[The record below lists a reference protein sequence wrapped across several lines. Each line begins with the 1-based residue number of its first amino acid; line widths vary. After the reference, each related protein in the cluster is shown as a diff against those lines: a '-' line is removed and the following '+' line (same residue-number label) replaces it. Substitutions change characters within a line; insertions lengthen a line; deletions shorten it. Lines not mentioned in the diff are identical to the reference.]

1 MTCRLT
7 FSFAIITLLFSFSA
21 EGQESNSGPSVT
33 EQNRFNLPA
42 NPELLDFYD
51 EERSLDDLLS
61 EMSLREKVG
70 QLFAVRAYGTFLNA
84 HDPDFLRLERLVK
97 RYHIGGILFFQ
108 GDIYGQAHMN
118 NRLQSASKIP
128 LLISQDMEF
137 GAAMRIE
144 GTTRFTPAMGIAATN
159 NPYNA
164 YLKGKIT
171 AAEAK
176 SIGVQQIYAPVLDV
190 NNNPENPVINVR
202 SYSAD
207 PETVA
212 EYGIRFMEGVESEGV
227 LSTGKHFPGH
237 GDTNV
242 DSHLALPVIDHEYA
256 RLDTLELIPFR
267 RAIEKGMKS
276 IMSSHIAFPKI
287 SKTPGIPGT
296 LDETILRR
304 ILVDSLNFE
313 GLIVTDGLEMR
324 GITDHYS
331 PGEAVVMALNAGADM
346 MLVSTDEMAAI
357 NEILMAVERGQL
369 SEERINR
376 SVKKILEV
384 KRQYRP
390 TGGPFVRV
398 ESLAH
403 TVATSQYKAT
413 ADRIARES
421 ITLLKN
427 DDILP
432 IRQFTYPDVVV
443 LGLFDGRRHSSL
455 SVLARELRRYHS
467 GITVH
472 TLDERT
478 GADEMENIRSDLF
491 DADLVITASFLRT
504 HSLNASSIPQEQID
518 LLEQIGVN
526 STPHMVISFG
536 SPYIISDFQ
545 SAETHILAWSGDAQ
559 QVINTIPALFA
570 ASDVGGVLPAD
581 IPDLYGIGDGLQLP
595 QSTIRHDRPLAAGLL
610 ADSLINIDMI
620 MQHAI
625 DDSVF
630 PGGVVGVMRN
640 GALVWQEAY
649 GYHDYSKTKAVRPND
664 VFDMAS
670 ITKIKATTAAIMKLV
685 NDGLLSLDDPVHEF
699 IPEFD
704 TEEKRK
710 ITIRH
715 FLLHTSGLPAYRI
728 YVDKLRT
735 RDELIEAVRN
745 EPLINPP
752 GEEYIY
758 SDLGFILLAEII
770 EEVTGKRIDQYLQ
783 DEFYEPMDM
792 RSTTFNPLE
801 KGADFTQRIPPT
813 EIDTVYNR
821 GLVHKKVHDERA
833 YFMDGISGHAGLF
846 SNVQDMSKF
855 FFMLLN
861 DGVYGGVRYLSPEI
875 INQFTTKQSPIN
887 QRGLGFDRKSEDFS
901 TAGTLTSNNSY
912 GHTGFTGTSF
922 WVDPE
927 ENLAI
932 IILTNRTFPNR
943 SYGSRISEIRAE
955 IADTVMRS
963 IRY

>member
-1 MTCRLT
+1 MIWRLT
-7 FSFAIITLLFSFSA
+7 LFFAIITLSFSFPVV
-21 EGQESNSGPSVT
+21 GQESGSGPSVGD
-33 EQNRFNLPA
+33 QNTFILSA

-70 QLFAVRAYGTFLNA
+70 QLFAVRAYGNFMNA
-84 HDPDFLRLERLVK
+84 HDPDFLRLERLVR
-97 RYHIGGILFFQ
+97 RYHIGGVLFFQ
-108 GDIYGQAHMN
+108 GDIYGQAQMN

-144 GTTRFTPAMGIAATN
+144 GTTRFTPAMGIAATGN
-159 NPYNA
+159 SYNA

-176 SIGVQQIYAPVLDV
+176 SIGVQQVYAPVLDV

-202 SYSAD
+202 SYSAN
-207 PETVA
+207 PEMVA
-212 EYGIRFMEGVESEGV
+212 EYGVRFMEGVESEGV

-256 RLDTLELIPFR
+256 RLDTLELVPFR
-267 RAIEKGMKS
+267 RAIEEGIKS

-287 SKTPGIPGT
+287 SETPGIPGT

-304 ILVDSLNFE
+304 ILVDSLNFD

-369 SEERINR
+369 TEDRINR

-384 KRQYRP
+384 KRHYRP

-403 TVATSQYKAT
+403 TIATPQYQAT

-427 DDILP
+427 DDLLP
-432 IRQFTYPDVVV
+432 VRQSIYPEIVV

-467 GITVH
+467 GLKVH

-478 GADEMENIRSDLF
+478 GTDEMNRIRSDLF

-504 HSLNASSIPQEQID
+504 HSLSASSVPQEQID

-536 SPYIISDFQ
+536 SPYVISDFQ
-545 SAETHILAWSGDAQ
+545 NAEAHILAWSGDAQ
-559 QVINTIPALFA
+559 QVKNTVPALFA
-570 ASDVGGVLPAD
+570 AADVGGTLPAD
-581 IPDLYGIGDGLQLP
+581 IPGLYGIGEGLQLS

-610 ADSLINIDMI
+610 ADSLLNIDMI

-630 PGGVVGVMRN
+630 PGGVVGIMRN

-685 NDGLLSLDDPVHEF
+685 NDGQLSLDDPVHEY

-704 TEEKRK
+704 TEEKRE

-728 YVDKLRT
+728 YVDEIRT
-735 RDELIEAVRN
+735 REELIEAVRN

-752 GEEYIY
+752 GEEYVY

-770 EEVTGKRIDQYLQ
+770 EEVSGMRIDQYLQ
-783 DEFYEPMDM
+783 NEFYEPMDM

-801 KGADFTQRIPPT
+801 KGPSFTRRIPPT

-846 SNVQDMSKF
+846 SSVQDMSKF

-861 DGVYGGVRYLSPEI
+861 NGNYAGKQYLSPEI
-875 INQFTTKQSPIN
+875 IKLFTTKQSPIN

-901 TAGTLTSNNSY
+901 TAGTLTSDNSY

-922 WVDPE
+922 WVDPD

-955 IADTVMRS
+955 IADAVMRS

>member
-242 DSHLALPVIDHEYA
+242 DSHLVLPVIDHEYA

-369 SEERINR
+369 SEE
-376 SVKKILEV
+376 
-384 KRQYRP
+384 
-390 TGGPFVRV
+390 
-398 ESLAH
+398 
-403 TVATSQYKAT
+403 
-413 ADRIARES
+413 
-421 ITLLKN
+421 
-427 DDILP
+427 
-432 IRQFTYPDVVV
+432 
-443 LGLFDGRRHSSL
+443 
-455 SVLARELRRYHS
+455 
-467 GITVH
+467 
-472 TLDERT
+472 
-478 GADEMENIRSDLF
+478 
-491 DADLVITASFLRT
+491 
-504 HSLNASSIPQEQID
+504 
-518 LLEQIGVN
+518 
-526 STPHMVISFG
+526 
-536 SPYIISDFQ
+536 
-545 SAETHILAWSGDAQ
+545 
-559 QVINTIPALFA
+559 
-570 ASDVGGVLPAD
+570 
-581 IPDLYGIGDGLQLP
+581 
-595 QSTIRHDRPLAAGLL
+595 
-610 ADSLINIDMI
+610 
-620 MQHAI
+620 
-625 DDSVF
+625 
-630 PGGVVGVMRN
+630 
-640 GALVWQEAY
+640 
-649 GYHDYSKTKAVRPND
+649 
-664 VFDMAS
+664 
-670 ITKIKATTAAIMKLV
+670 
-685 NDGLLSLDDPVHEF
+685 
-699 IPEFD
+699 
-704 TEEKRK
+704 
-710 ITIRH
+710 
-715 FLLHTSGLPAYRI
+715 
-728 YVDKLRT
+728 
-735 RDELIEAVRN
+735 
-745 EPLINPP
+745 
-752 GEEYIY
+752 
-758 SDLGFILLAEII
+758 
-770 EEVTGKRIDQYLQ
+770 
-783 DEFYEPMDM
+783 
-792 RSTTFNPLE
+792 
-801 KGADFTQRIPPT
+801 
-813 EIDTVYNR
+813 
-821 GLVHKKVHDERA
+821 
-833 YFMDGISGHAGLF
+833 
-846 SNVQDMSKF
+846 
-855 FFMLLN
+855 
-861 DGVYGGVRYLSPEI
+861 
-875 INQFTTKQSPIN
+875 
-887 QRGLGFDRKSEDFS
+887 
-901 TAGTLTSNNSY
+901 
-912 GHTGFTGTSF
+912 
-922 WVDPE
+922 
-927 ENLAI
+927 
-932 IILTNRTFPNR
+932 
-943 SYGSRISEIRAE
+943 
-955 IADTVMRS
+955 
-963 IRY
+963 